1 MASVKTVLRC
11 CRVSCRR
18 SKFVLLLLEALCI
31 ALTAQAQ
38 PEATASLSRPA
49 LPLSEALKSVA
60 QQTGENILYMP
71 DAVSPFNA
79 PPLSGR
85 MSARQAVSELLRGTG
100 LKVVPDGNG
109 GLLVEKITTPPPTT
123 PAKTKEQTQP
133 DEQDVV
139 TGSRI
144 ASETHVPTPGA
155 ALDSDQLAALSPQ
168 SIPAGLAKL
177 PVFAPLRGSDSVSD
191 GGYQATGYYLDIY
204 GLGPIRTLVLSDGH
218 RVTSTYFDGT
228 VDINSLPQMLVQR
241 VEIVTSGASA
251 VYGSDA
257 VSGVVNFILDKH
269 FEGLKGV
276 AQAGISTFGDAR
288 SFRLG
293 VAGGVQLDHRLHF
306 EGSAEIF
313 NRNIISADPR
323 PYGLDASSL
332 VGAGTSAAPLQSVIN
347 TRISN
352 APFGGLVTNGPLA
365 NMQLAP
371 DGTLTPFN
379 PGMPTATNGVAIG
392 GDGGYKRPSFVLPS
406 LQTAQA
412 FARLDYDFLN
422 DLTGYVQAG
431 YSHSRTWSHEQNLI
445 STMGSNALTIYS
457 GNPYLKPAYQAQL
470 TASGTPS
477 FNLARYNEDF
487 GGILS
492 LTDHTSTQ
500 TISAGLEGWAVG
512 HFNWE
517 AYYTHGE
524 GRVEQ
529 ITRNNVNTQRMY
541 AAIDAVTDPRTGNT
555 VCRVSLTA
563 PGAYPDC
570 VPMDILGNGAPSQAA
585 IAYVNGETR
594 WKSINALDDF
604 GANITGTLFDG
615 WAGPIKAAT
624 GVEYRLQSLVET
636 SSVANNTFNI
646 QNLRVG
652 LDGNTVPPGAL
663 LWTKNHTAP
672 MQGATYDNEGDLE
685 LDVPLLRD
693 LPLIKALSMNSA
705 GRISHYSTSGQAETW
720 RVGLEWQPVQDL
732 RLRATRSRD
741 IRAPTLYDLFQSQTG
756 NISGLVD
763 YLTNTG
769 GSVVNVSG
777 GFLLLVF
784 VVARNTTAGVS
795 YQPSWLPN
803 FNASLDYFHA
813 VIDNAIAVVSGSST
827 QIEQICIASGG
838 TSPLCSLVIR
848 PFPIT
853 NTSAANYPT
862 LNYNVKQNVALIY
875 AEGVDI
881 AIGYESDLA
890 RLGPGW
896 TGVIGLRFLWSHE
909 PTLKN
914 QTLPGT
920 VIIDAAGTSQTPKDR
935 VSLEIDYLR
944 GPINVTLLQRY
955 YGSFHLSGNP
965 TLVAT
970 SSIAPYWLTD
980 INLEYRVNAFG
991 VPLTAFAN
999 INNLFNQFGGNC
1011 CAFTNNPGMQYPV
1024 ASFTDRIGRYF
1035 TLGLRFQTD

>member
-1 MASVKTVLRC
+1 MY
-11 CRVSCRR
+11 RR
-18 SKFVLLLLEALCI
+18 WKCAVLLLGAACM
-31 ALTAQAQ
+31 AAAARAQ
-38 PEATASLSRPA
+38 PEATANLSLPP

-71 DAVSPFNA
+71 DAVSHFSA

-85 MSARQAVSELLRGTG
+85 MSARQAVTELLRGTG
-100 LKVVPDGNG
+100 LDVVPDGNG
-109 GLLVEKITTPPPTT
+109 GLLVEKIAAAPAPT
-123 PAKTKEQTQP
+123 PAGLPEQALP
-133 DEQDVV
+133 VEQIIV

-155 ALDSDQLAALSPQ
+155 ALDSDQLSALSPQ

-177 PVFAPLRGSDSVSD
+177 PVFAPMRGSDSASD
-191 GGYQATGYYLDIY
+191 GGYQATGNYLDIY

-228 VDINSLPQMLVQR
+228 VDINTLPQMLVQR

-269 FEGLKGV
+269 LEGLKGV
-276 AQAGISTFGDAR
+276 VQAGISTFGDAR

-293 VAGGVQLDHRLHF
+293 VAGGMQLTSRLHF
-306 EGSAEIF
+306 EGSAEFF
-313 NRNIISADPR
+313 NRDIISADPR

-352 APFGGLVTNGPLA
+352 ASFGGLVTTGPFA
-365 NMQLAP
+365 NRQFAP
-371 DGTLTPFN
+371 DGTLIPFN
-379 PGMPTATNGVAIG
+379 PGTPTTTNGVAVG

-422 DLTGYVQAG
+422 GTMAYVQAG

-457 GNPYLKPAYQAQL
+457 GNPYLQPAYQAQL
-470 TASGTPS
+470 TATGTPS

-487 GGILS
+487 GGILN
-492 LTDHTSTQ
+492 LTDRTSTQ
-500 TISAGLEGWAVG
+500 TISAGLEGVAWRR
-512 HFNWE
+512 FNWE
-517 AYYTHGE
+517 IYYTHGE

-541 AAIDAVTDPRTGNT
+541 AAIDAVTDPATGKA
-555 VCRVSLTA
+555 VCRVTLTA
-563 PGAYPDC
+563 PAAYPGC
-570 VPMDILGNGAPSQAA
+570 VPMDILGDGVPSEAA

-594 WKSINALDDF
+594 WKSINILDDF
-604 GANITGTLFDG
+604 GANITGSLFDG
-615 WAGPIKAAT
+615 WAGPVKAAA
-624 GVEYRLQSLVET
+624 GIEYRLQSLVET
-636 SSVANNTFNI
+636 SSVANNSFNI

-652 LDGNTVPPGAL
+652 LDGNTPPPGAL
-663 LWTKNHTAP
+663 LWTKNVTAP
-672 MQGATYDNEGDLE
+672 MRGANSVYEGDIELE
-685 LDVPLLRD
+685 VPLLRGF
-693 LPLIKALSMNSA
+693 PLIEALSVNGA
-705 GRISHYSTSGQAETW
+705 GRLTHYSTSGQAETW
-720 RVGLEWQPVQDL
+720 RLGLDWQPIADL

-741 IRAPTLYDLFQSQTG
+741 IRAPTLYDLFQNQTG

-769 GSVVNVSG
+769 GSVVNVTG
-777 GFLLLVF
+777 GNPHLVPE
-784 VVARNTTAGVS
+784 VARNTTAGIS
-795 YQPSWLPN
+795 YQPGWLPN
-803 FNASLDYFHA
+803 FDASLDYYHA

-827 QIEQICIASGG
+827 QTEQICIASAG
-838 TSPLCSLVIR
+838 TSPLCGLVIR

-862 LNYNVKQNVALIY
+862 LNFNVKQNVALTY

-890 RLGPGW
+890 RLEPGW
-896 TGVIGLRFLWSHE
+896 SGVVSLRLLWSHE

-920 VIIDAAGTSQTPKDR
+920 VIINAAGTSQTPKDR

-944 GPINVTLLQRY
+944 GPITATLLQRY

-965 TLVAT
+965 TLIALN
-970 SSIAPYWLTD
+970 SIAPYWQTD
-980 INLEYRVNAFG
+980 INLGYSLRVFDVPSIAF
-991 VPLTAFAN
+991 VN
-999 INNLFNQFGGNC
+999 VNNLFNQFGGNC

-1035 TLGLRFQTD
+1035 TLGLRFQTN